1 MGSELARPPGTRPPG
16 TRRPP
21 PFCLCTTQRFV
32 SVQHRNCLCATQKL
46 SLFYREHI
54 VSGQKLAKN
63 QELAKIGRRATVLR
77 FAGMGE
83 HPTGLRKPLGLF
95 LDPKNGQKNF
105 FLPPWPPC
113 WGEPL
118 RAGYTGPPQ
127 QGDSNL
133 GWVGGHQWG
142 QSWRDRPPPAAR
154 PQASP
159 LLFLCNTEICLCN
172 TEIGS
177 V

>member
-1 MGSELARPPGTRPPG
+1 MGSELARPPAARPPAA
-16 TRRPP
+16 RRPP

-95 LDPKNGQKNF
+95 LDPKNGQF
-105 FLPPWPPC
+105 FFFA
-113 WGEPL
+113 PL
-118 RAGYTGPPQ
+118 A
-127 QGDSNL
+127 
-133 GWVGGHQWG
+133 
-142 QSWRDRPPPAAR
+142 
-154 PQASP
+154 P
-159 LLFLCNTEICLCN
+159 LLGVSPSGQFTLVIMRRNAIARAIARHCEVGEVIWEEACKYSCNTK
-172 TEIGS
+172 
-177 V
+177 